1 MTTDDRGAP
10 RRVGARVSFALALVA
25 LAVALVIG
33 SGVTSSAVPS
43 AAQRAAAL
51 DTQIRC
57 PSCEDISVAQSSAS
71 SAIAVRRE
79 VARLAASGV
88 SDRAIEQR
96 LVAQYGPSILLSPP
110 DSGLSSLVWLVP
122 LVAGILALASLG
134 VFFWRR
140 SRSWRRLRVDGPAI
154 GGTPEIRE
162 VPGVP
167 EVMA

>member
-1 MTTDDRGAP
+1 MGDDRGP
-10 RRVGARVSFALALVA
+10 RGRYGARASFVLALVA

-33 SGVTSSAVPS
+33 SGVTSSAAPS
-43 AAQRAAAL
+43 AARRAAAL

-57 PSCEDISVAQSSAS
+57 PSCEDISVAQSTAS

-79 VARLAASGV
+79 VARLAAAGE

-122 LVAGILALASLG
+122 LVAGILALAALG
-134 VFFWRR
+134 AFFWRR
-140 SRSWRRLRVDGPAI
+140 SRSWRSLRADVLEDG
-154 GGTPEIRE
+154 R
-162 VPGVP
+162 VPG
-167 EVMA
+167 AGA

>member
-1 MTTDDRGAP
+1 MAARAAPVGDDRGL
-10 RRVGARVSFALALVA
+10 RGRHGARASFVLALVA
-25 LAVALVIG
+25 LTVALVIG
-33 SGVTSSAVPS
+33 SGVTSSAAPS

-79 VARLAASGV
+79 VASLAAAGE

-122 LVAGILALASLG
+122 LVAGILALAALG
-134 VFFWRR
+134 AFFWRR
-140 SRSWRRLRVDGPAI
+140 SRSWRRLRAEGPEAA
-154 GGTPEIRE
+154 
-162 VPGVP
+162 GVP
-167 EVMA
+167 EVGV

>member
-1 MTTDDRGAP
+1 MTDHRGLLAP
-10 RRVGARVSFALALVA
+10 LGARASFVLALAALAL
-25 LAVALVIG
+25 ALVIG
-33 SGVTSSAVPS
+33 SGVVSSGTPTAS
-43 AAQRAAAL
+43 QRAAAL

-57 PSCEDISVAQSSAS
+57 PSCEDISVAQSTAS

-122 LVAGILALASLG
+122 LVAGILALTALG

-140 SRSWRRLRVDGPAI
+140 SRSWRGLRAEGAESGEI
-154 GGTPEIRE
+154 GTFPEI
-162 VPGVP
+162 P
-167 EVMA
+167 EATL